1 MSDETREA
9 VCTWCDHSAQGTALH
24 NDEGRY
30 DSCGAPD
37 HGLAGTFVRTV
48 HDPPVEEIHDDRCRR
63 QYANQIGVDTC
74 DCWKRLPAPQAEG
87 DVRGREEQ
95 IADVANDI
103 LVALN
108 FEPGT
113 RDAEHDAVADVV
125 RRFLASGLVVPAAIH
140 KVATDALEAG
150 DACGAVG
157 CRALIE
163 RDAALAELAQ
173 VTQWHDEVRQE
184 CAELRG
190 GVGAIKAAALR
201 EASMALISGNGHEL
215 TIGATSRSHV
225 AANARRWLR
234 DRADAMTATTD
245 DIGDG
250 TSEGDQG

>member
-24 NDEGRY
+24 NDEGRH

-87 DVRGREEQ
+87 DVREAVGEAITAALEAHQFPAETDDGYMDHCSCGARPSFKASLSVDGVGLWHFLHRQRE
-95 IADVANDI
+95 VA
-103 LVALN
+103 
-108 FEPGT
+108 
-113 RDAEHDAVADVV
+113 DAV
-125 RRFLASGLVVPAAIH
+125 LSSGLVVPAAIH

-157 CRALIE
+157 CRALAE
-163 RDAALAELAQ
+163 RDAAWERAE
-173 VTQWHDEVRQE
+173 T
-184 CAELRG
+184 AEREWRDGWADWISNGASAAGLPEPFTLDTVIGWLRSDRTPFG
-190 GVGAIKAAALR
+190 CSSTAALD
-201 EASMALISGNGHEL
+201 
-215 TIGATSRSHV
+215 TTP
-225 AANARRWLR
+225 
-234 DRADAMTATTD
+234 RA
-245 DIGDG
+245 
-250 TSEGDQG
+250 

>member
-87 DVRGREEQ
+87 DVRD
-95 IADVANDI
+95 IAERVKVDARN
-103 LVALN
+103 ALDPDGPMPSDERVSG
-108 FEPGT
+108 FEAGV
-113 RDAEHDAVADVV
+113 DAV
-125 RRFLASGLVVPAAIH
+125 LSSGLVVPAAIH

-190 GVGAIKAAALR
+190 AL
-201 EASMALISGNGHEL
+201 AG
-215 TIGATSRSHV
+215 
-225 AANARRWLR
+225 
-234 DRADAMTATTD
+234 
-245 DIGDG
+245 IGDV
-250 TSEGDQG
+250 TNKGDRG